1 MLTGKMLTWG
11 PLALT
16 APWVL
21 LALSALPLLWWVMRA
36 TPPAPRRMTF
46 PAVRLLMGLRADQP
60 VSARTPWWL
69 ILLRMVIAALVI
81 LGLAGPVLNPDAV
94 SRGDGP
100 LLLVVDD
107 TWAAAPTWPERRA
120 LMLDLADRVR
130 REGRPLLVLTTAA
143 TAPDAVAVPPAL
155 LRAEEAATVLR
166 ALEPRPW
173 GKDLA
178 AALARLEMRSVDAEG
193 DADAVVWVHD
203 GLDAP
208 GTPVLAAYMRDL
220 GRLEVRTAGSGEA
233 PLILRPPTTD
243 RDGTA
248 RVVLERPD
256 GGPLPPRVV
265 RLRARDDLGRV
276 AVAAD
281 AAFAADQT
289 RATVVVDMPTEL
301 AADLARLDLEGLPG
315 AATVALLD
323 ETWARRPVGLVSG
336 DAATGAA
343 PVPLLD
349 ETHYLRQALT
359 PYADVREG
367 SPQDLLKRDL
377 SVLLM
382 TDGARPAPKA
392 VEAVRG
398 WVLRGGT
405 LVRFAGPRLDALH
418 PDLLPVRLRSG
429 ERAMGGALSWTTP
442 GRLAVFG
449 GETPFAGL
457 TVPADVMVSRQVLAE
472 PAPDLAART
481 WARLRDGT
489 PLVTAAPLGRGRVVL
504 VHVTADPRWS
514 TLAMSGLFVDMLR
527 RLVDS
532 SLGVWPT
539 GALSGD
545 DGTSRAEDAGEAGRL
560 PPYQVLNG
568 LGRLGDPDPGAR
580 SLPLAALDDPVVDPA
595 HPPGLYGMAGQW
607 RALNLGA
614 ALATPRALPAAG
626 LPAGTARGPLA
637 GDAAERDLKPAL
649 LTAALVLVLMD
660 LLVSLGLRGLLG
672 RGAAVGGGQ
681 TRGVA
686 STLAVAAG
694 LGAVLGLAPGQGMA
708 QDSDPRTALAL
719 TAALET
725 RLAWVDSG
733 DPGVDRVSAAGLAT
747 LTTVLARRTSA
758 ELAEPMGVDVG
769 RDPLVAFP
777 LLYWPVLPGQ
787 GSLTTAARAAV
798 NDYLRHGGMILL
810 DVHDGGDPATLLGGV
825 DVPPLM
831 PLPADHVLTR
841 SFYLLDRF
849 PGRRDGETVWVER
862 DPVTHDG
869 VSSVVLGRHDWAGAW
884 AAGADGRPLFATV
897 PGGNRQ
903 REMAYRFGVNLVLY
917 ALTGNYKG
925 DQVHLPAIMERLTN

>member
-1 MLTGKMLTWG
+1 MLTLG

-21 LALSALPLLWWVMRA
+21 LAVSALPLLWWLMRA

-46 PAVRLLMGLRADQP
+46 PAVRLLIGLPADQP

-69 ILLRMVIAALVI
+69 ILLRMVIAALII
-81 LGLAGPVLNPDAV
+81 LGLAGPLLNPDAV

-143 TAPDAVAVPPAL
+143 TAPDAVAAPPAL

-173 GKDLA
+173 GKDPE
-178 AALARLEMRSVDAEG
+178 AALARLEARSVDTVV

-208 GTPVLAAYMRDL
+208 GAGTLAAYLREL
-220 GRLEVRTAGSGEA
+220 GRLEVRTAGPGAA

-243 RDGTA
+243 REGAA
-248 RVVLERPD
+248 RVVLERPG

-276 AVAAD
+276 VVAAD
-281 AAFAADQT
+281 AAFAADET
-289 RATVVVDMPTEL
+289 RATVVVDMPAEL

-349 ETHYLRQALT
+349 ETHYLRQALA
-359 PYADVREG
+359 PHAEVREG
-367 SPQDLLKRDL
+367 SPEDLLKRDL

-382 TDGARPAPKA
+382 TDGARPAPEA
-392 VEAVRG
+392 VEALRG
-398 WVLRGGT
+398 WVRRGGT
-405 LVRFAGPRLDALH
+405 LVRFAGPRLDPLH

-442 GRLAVFG
+442 GRLAMFG

-457 TVPADVMVSRQVLAE
+457 AVPGDVMVTRQVLAE

-489 PLVTAAPLGRGRVVL
+489 PLVTAAPLDRGRVVL
-504 VHVTADPRWS
+504 IHVTADPRWS

-527 RLVDS
+527 RLVDT
-532 SLGVWPT
+532 SLGVWPA
-539 GALSGD
+539 GALAGGE
-545 DGTSRAEDAGEAGRL
+545 GTGQAVGAGEGRL
-560 PPYQVLNG
+560 PPYQVLDG
-568 LGRLGDPDPGAR
+568 LGRLGDPDPGVR
-580 SLPLAALDDPVVDPA
+580 PLPLAALDDPVVDPT
-595 HPPGLYGMAGQW
+595 HPPGLYGMVGQW

-614 ALATPRALPAAG
+614 ALAAPRALSAAD
-626 LPAGTARGPLA
+626 LPAGTVRGPLA
-637 GDAAERDLKPAL
+637 GDAAERDLKPTL
-649 LTAALVLVLMD
+649 LTAALVLALVD
-660 LLVSLGLRGLLG
+660 LVVSLGLRGLLG
-672 RGAAVGGGQ
+672 PRAAAGGGR
-681 TRGVA
+681 TRRVA
-686 STLAVAAG
+686 STLVVAAG

-708 QDSDPRTALAL
+708 QDHDPRTALAL
-719 TAALET
+719 AAALET

-787 GSLTTAARAAV
+787 GALTTAARAAV

-884 AAGADGRPLFATV
+884 ATGADGRPLFATV

>member
-1 MLTGKMLTWG
+1 MLTGHMVTVG

-21 LALSALPLLWWVMRA
+21 LALAALPLLWWLMRA
-36 TPPAPRRMTF
+36 TPPAPRKVTF
-46 PAVRLLMGLRADQP
+46 PAVRLLLGLRADQP

-69 ILLRMVIAALVI
+69 ILLRMVIAVLVI
-81 LGLAGPVLNPDAV
+81 LGLAGPLLNPDSV

-107 TWAAAPTWPERRA
+107 TWAAASTWTDRRA
-120 LMLDLADRVR
+120 LMLDVADRAR

-143 TAPDAVAVPPAL
+143 AAPDAVEAPPDL
-155 LRAEEAATVLR
+155 LRAEAAATVLR

-173 GKDLA
+173 TKDLEA
-178 AALARLEMRSVDAEG
+178 ARARLEMASVDADG
-193 DADAVVWVHD
+193 VIWVHD
-203 GLDAP
+203 GLAAP
-208 GTPVLAAYMRDL
+208 GTGALAARLRDL
-220 GRLEVRTAGSGEA
+220 GRLEVRTADAGEA
-233 PLILRPPTTD
+233 PLILRPPVTD
-243 RDGTA
+243 GDGTTRA
-248 RVVLERPD
+248 VLERPE

-265 RLRARDDLGRV
+265 RLRARDDQGRV
-276 AVAAD
+276 ALTVDASFALDETTAAVSL
-281 AAFAADQT
+281 
-289 RATVVVDMPTEL
+289 TVPAEL
-301 AADLARLDLEGLPG
+301 AADLARMDLAGLPG

-359 PYADVREG
+359 PHAEVREG
-367 SPQDLLKRDL
+367 SPEDLLRRDL

-382 TDGARPAPKA
+382 TDGARPAPEA
-392 VEAVRG
+392 VEALRAWVR
-398 WVLRGGT
+398 RGGT
-405 LVRFAGPRLDALH
+405 LVRFAGPRLEALH

-442 GRLAVFG
+442 GRLATFG

-457 TVPADVMVSRQVLAE
+457 TVPDDVTVTRQVLAD

-489 PLVTAAPLGRGRVVL
+489 PLVTAAPLDRGRVVL

-514 TLAMSGLFVDMLR
+514 SLAMSGLFVDMMR
-527 RLVDS
+527 RLVDTS
-532 SLGVWPT
+532 QGVV
-539 GALSGD
+539 SGD
-545 DGTSRAEDAGEAGRL
+545 GGIGQNSADGGRL
-560 PPYQVLNG
+560 PPHQVLDG
-568 LGRLGDPDPGAR
+568 LGRLGDPDPGVR
-580 SLPLAALDDPVVDPA
+580 PVPLAALDHPMVDPA
-595 HPPGLYGMAGQW
+595 HPPGLYGMAGAW
-607 RALNLGA
+607 RAVNLGA
-614 ALATPRALPAAG
+614 ALASPRALAAG
-626 LPAGTARGPLA
+626 SLPAGTVRGPLA
-637 GDAAERDLKPAL
+637 GEAGERDLKPVL
-649 LTAALVLVLMD
+649 LTAALTLALIDLM
-660 LLVSLGLRGLLG
+660 VSLGLRGLLG
-672 RGAAVGGGQ
+672 FTAGQ
-681 TRGVA
+681 GRVRGVA
-686 STLAVAAG
+686 SMLALMAGAGMG
-694 LGAVLGLAPGQGMA
+694 LGLTPGRGMA
-708 QDSDPRTALAL
+708 QESDPGTAMVIA
-719 TAALET
+719 AALET

-733 DPGVDRVSAAGLAT
+733 NADVDRVSAAGLTT

-758 ELAEPMGVDVG
+758 ELAEPMEVDVG

-787 GSLTTAARAAV
+787 GTLTAAARAAV

-810 DVHDGGDPATLLGGV
+810 DVHDGGDPATLLRGV

-831 PLPADHVLTR
+831 PLPEDHVLTR

-884 AAGADGRPLFATV
+884 AADAEGRPLFATV

-925 DQVHLPAIMERLTN
+925 DQVHLPAILERLTN